1 MAKTKTERLSAQH
14 WLDAALDVLADEGIA
29 AVRVER
35 LAERLG
41 VSKGS
46 FYWHFSDRPA
56 LLTALLGHW
65 RKAGTDAVIEAVE
78 RSGLQGLARLER
90 LIEICLSPRAD
101 RMEAALRAWSAHDMA
116 AARVTARVDREREAF
131 VARELAALG
140 VPAAAATRR
149 ARVLYLA
156 LIGEYTWCTSGGAPT
171 DRATFSELLGLMV
184 GGAIAVP
191 RTTPRAPT
199 HTAPKKVVPA
209 NQAKATKATK
219 RTKATPKVPA
229 RASTT
234 TSPKRAR

>member
-14 WLDAALDVLADEGIA
+14 WLDAALDVLANEGVA

-35 LAERLG
+35 LAEPLS

-78 RSGLQGLARLER
+78 RSGLQGPARLER

-140 VPAAAATRR
+140 VPAAAAARR

-184 GGAIAVP
+184 GDATA
-191 RTTPRAPT
+191 TKAARAST
-199 HTAPKKVVPA
+199 HAAPKKIA
-209 NQAKATKATK
+209 QATRAKVTKATK
-219 RTKATPKVPA
+219 STKATPKVPA

>member
-78 RSGLQGLARLER
+78 RSELRGLARLER
-90 LIEICLSPRAD
+90 LIDICLSPRAD
-101 RMEAALRAWSAHDMA
+101 RMEAALRAWSAHDTA
-116 AARVTARVDREREAF
+116 AARVAARVDREREAF
-131 VARELAALG
+131 VAAELAALG
-140 VPAAAATRR
+140 VPAAAAARR

-171 DRATFSELLGLMV
+171 DRATFRELLGLMV
-184 GGAIAVP
+184 GDATA
-191 RTTPRAPT
+191 TKAARAST
-199 HTAPKKVVPA
+199 HAAPKKIGQVTGP
-209 NQAKATKATK
+209 QGTKATK
-219 RTKATPKVPA
+219 STKATPKVPA
-229 RASTT
+229 RARTT

>member
-78 RSGLQGLARLER
+78 RSELHGLARLER
-90 LIEICLSPRAD
+90 LIDICLSPRTD
-101 RMEAALRAWSAHDMA
+101 RMEAALRAWSAHDTA
-116 AARVTARVDREREAF
+116 AARVAARVDREREAF
-131 VARELAALG
+131 VAQELAALG
-140 VPAAAATRR
+140 VPAAAAARR

-156 LIGEYTWCTSGGAPT
+156 LIGEYTWYTSGGAPT
-171 DRATFSELLGLMV
+171 DRATFRELLGLMV
-184 GGAIAVP
+184 GDATVAKVAARVPTRAASRKAVP
-191 RTTPRAPT
+191 VT
-199 HTAPKKVVPA
+199 KV
-209 NQAKATKATK
+209 TKATTTAK
-219 RTKATPKVPA
+219 TPPKARA

-234 TSPKRAR
+234 TSPTRAR